1 MWSSFGTNGTAGQS
15 PSGNSANSA
24 NSAALHNHFVPR
36 QMPHTPW
43 YFPAPGY
50 PPNEPFYWAGS
61 AHLPRDQYMPS
72 SPYWH
77 CGGGWFRP
85 NLTFDPV
92 ATGFAPPPPPTVY
105 TTATLTGAN
114 EAPGMN
120 MIMHEDPTACDA
132 GEKRARQDA
141 TMSNPAVARAALEA
155 PSKKK
160 GRKANKKRKSVRRS
174 DGRVNLS
181 IAQASKEMQT

>member
-1 MWSSFGTNGTAGQS
+1 
-15 PSGNSANSA
+15 
-24 NSAALHNHFVPR
+24 
-36 QMPHTPW
+36 
-43 YFPAPGY
+43 
-50 PPNEPFYWAGS
+50 
-61 AHLPRDQYMPS
+61 
-72 SPYWH
+72 
-77 CGGGWFRP
+77 
-85 NLTFDPV
+85 
-92 ATGFAPPPPPTVY
+92 
-105 TTATLTGAN
+105 
-114 EAPGMN
+114 MN

-181 IAQASKEMQT
+181 IPQASKEMQT